1 MYKEILRSMA
11 GVGVFPAVSLVLF
24 CLVFTAMLVR
34 VLRMNRAETEQLA
47 CLPLDEVEGAVVARQ
62 EVRR

>member
-1 MYKEILRSMA
+1 MYKEILRNIS

-34 VLRMNRAETEQLA
+34 VFRMSRAETERLA
-47 CLPLDEVEGAVVARQ
+47 RLPFDAAPAARQ
-62 EVRR
+62 EADR